1 MVIARKTGLFYTCLI
16 KANGEISIVKK
27 FIKGFLIFIV
37 SCAIIGV
44 FVGYMLSK
52 VPVLTVGARGFL
64 LAVSAGQY
72 DQAYALMTPGF
83 KERND
88 LETFKT
94 NLKISGIDQ
103 YKDIVW
109 LKSETFPQGGGYA
122 VGRMTTKQGT
132 QFLIEFQFAVLE
144 GINKNQKGW
153 FINNIRLPR
162 DMEDIGM
169 LPPPPAKTQI
179 PSHLPNT
186 PTH

>member
-1 MVIARKTGLFYTCLI
+1 M
-16 KANGEISIVKK
+16 KK

-44 FVGYMLSK
+44 FVGYLLSRM
-52 VPVLTVGARGFL
+52 PVLTVGARGFL

-72 DQAYALMTPGF
+72 DQAYSLMTPGF

-94 NLKISGIDQ
+94 ILQQSGIDQ

-109 LKSETFPQGGGYA
+109 LKDATFPQGGGYA
-122 VGRMTTKQGT
+122 VGRVTTKQNT
-132 QFLIEFQFAVLE
+132 QFLIEFQFAVVQAK
-144 GINKNQKGW
+144 NKSQKGW
-153 FINNIRLPR
+153 FINNIRLPK
-162 DMEDIGM
+162 DLEDTGM
-169 LPPPPAKTQI
+169 LPVPESTTTQQ
-179 PSHLPNT
+179 PNLHA